1 MIRWIKLKL
10 KHRHEK
16 RLYELLEDMLKSKE
30 LLYEVKDFRVPCP
43 NPFHYHTMPVVELQ
57 SPAYF
62 ANVFINMQTD
72 ARGKVIAVQ
81 VNFGYTMKDIG
92 DHEEDAT
99 YSIPVDKVEG
109 LLNTITDKMVTT
121 WIGYREGLG

>member
-1 MIRWIKLKL
+1 MIARIALWRKA
-10 KHRHEK
+10 RHEK
-16 RLYELLEDMLKSKE
+16 RLYELLEVMLKRKD

-57 SPAYF
+57 SPAHY
-62 ANVFINMQTD
+62 ANVYINMQTD

-92 DHEEDAT
+92 DNEDDTT
-99 YSIPVDKVEG
+99 YSIPVDKVMG
-109 LLNTITDKMVTT
+109 LLDTITDKMVTT
-121 WIGYREGLG
+121 WIAYREALE

>member
-16 RLYELLEDMLKSKE
+16 RLYALLEDMLKSKE

-109 LLNTITDKMVTT
+109 LLNTITDKMVLT
-121 WIGYREGLG
+121 WVGYREGLS